1 MLRLHWN
8 ELKVG
13 DHVLVHDVDQPHL
26 RLVPGVVSC
35 VEAATGS
42 NDIAIR
48 LVASGAARTVRPQR
62 LAVHLDPVGLG
73 EQCWRCDRPPRSNK
87 P

>member
-1 MLRLHWN
+1 MLRLQWN

-13 DHVLVHDVDQPHL
+13 GHVLVHDVDQPHL

-35 VEAATGS
+35 VETASGS

-48 LVASGAARTVRPQR
+48 LAAAGGRTVRPQR

-87 P
+87 A